1 MAQDRETLKLPSKT
15 PGLIIFDCDGVLVDS
30 EVISIA
36 VDEIVLADLG
46 WRIDTDEIIDRFVG
60 RSHDHFLAVVEEH
73 IGYKLPDDW
82 EDSYQRLY
90 REAMRR
96 DLRSVP
102 GIIDALDV
110 ITVPSCVASN
120 GSHEKMQFTL
130 GLTGLLTR
138 FDGRIFSA
146 SEVALG
152 KPAPDLFLHVSSTLG
167 YKPSDCVVVE
177 DSVAGVQAALAADMN
192 VIAYAGGVTSRSQL
206 EVFDVSVIDHM
217 SELPQSLAEF
227 AS

>member
-46 WRIDTDEIIDRFVG
+46 WRIDTDEIIARFVG

-152 KPAPDLFLHVSSTLG
+152 KPAPDLFLHASSTLG